1 MLRRRLWLIHHVKVL
16 LTLLLKTIS
25 RQKIPRHSGIAGD
38 LQWLSTINLFSNS
51 RVDVVKEVVLP
62 EVPKLND
69 LVMNKNHRDKKQFSP
84 EKKNSRKRKMG
95 LLLSVYY
102 HTFKVNNRNTRTR
115 CEIWSKLTI
124 KTSFWCLYC

>member
-1 MLRRRLWLIHHVKVL
+1 MKVL

-38 LQWLSTINLFSNS
+38 LQWLSTINLFSNR

-84 EKKNSRKRKMG
+84 EKKTLQKEKW
-95 LLLSVYY
+95 VCYY
-102 HTFKVNNRNTRTR
+102 LYIITR
-115 CEIWSKLTI
+115 SKLTI
-124 KTSFWCLYC
+124 ETLEQSVKYDQS